1 MYKKIIVPI
10 DVAHPEKAGAM
21 LKTAKKIGDDGARIV
36 LLSVVE
42 AIPTYVAAQI
52 PGGYEHKADEYA
64 TEELERVIKETG
76 VAAEIVVRVGH
87 PSQGILDEAEKEH
100 ADAIVIASH
109 RPGLADYFL
118 GSTAARVVRHAT
130 CTVVVLRD

>member
-1 MYKKIIVPI
+1 MYKKIIVPV
-10 DVAHPEKAGAM
+10 DVANSEKAETMLRTAVKIADEGAV
-21 LKTAKKIGDDGARIV
+21 IV

-52 PGGYEHKADEYA
+52 PGGYEHKAEEYA
-64 TEELERVIKETG
+64 EAELKRIAQEAG
-76 VAAEIVVRVGH
+76 VAAEIDVRVGH
-87 PSQGILDEAEKEH
+87 PSQGILDEAEKQK

-118 GSTAARVVRHAT
+118 GSTAARVVRHAG
-130 CTVVVLRD
+130 CTVVVVRD